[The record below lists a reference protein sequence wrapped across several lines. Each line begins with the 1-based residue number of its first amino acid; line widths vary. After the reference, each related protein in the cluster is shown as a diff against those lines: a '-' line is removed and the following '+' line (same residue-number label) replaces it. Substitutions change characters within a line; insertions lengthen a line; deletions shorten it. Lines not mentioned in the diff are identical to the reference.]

1 MVADDDDLTK
11 DVASL
16 RAILNES
23 VPFPVEIEREK
34 SACSAVTELQIC
46 LDKNIAIQ
54 DLLNAKLREVELA
67 MAENEQK
74 MRELE
79 RLVRMRKTLKKGIF
93 TIWRRKRNNYFKDH
107 KGQTPPTLV
116 VGNNSLD
123 QLGSAAYFAGL
134 NWMRNKASNPDMKL
148 TQGVR
153 RQIIDSV
160 TQPLQASLMKTTDNE
175 QKLFLRRKVKEISK
189 HTIGQ
194 LVRENVTIDWALLAY
209 EQFNNSHTAA
219 DCQLRWRGHT
229 HPGVSKVRSLS
240 FAHVLTCIMKALKSK
255 PSAH

>member
-1 MVADDDDLTK
+1 VHSTL
-11 DVASL
+11 
-16 RAILNES
+16 
-23 VPFPVEIEREK
+23 P
-34 SACSAVTELQIC
+34 
-46 LDKNIAIQ
+46 
-54 DLLNAKLREVELA
+54 NAKRVDSVCSKRYASCTVQLFALLV
-67 MAENEQK
+67 Q
-74 MRELE
+74 RELE

-229 HPGVSKVRSLS
+229 HPGVSKVVWKKKEDKELMIIAKTHNFCNWTLIATELGVSLS
-240 FAHVLTCIMKALKSK
+240 LLSII
-255 PSAH
+255 P